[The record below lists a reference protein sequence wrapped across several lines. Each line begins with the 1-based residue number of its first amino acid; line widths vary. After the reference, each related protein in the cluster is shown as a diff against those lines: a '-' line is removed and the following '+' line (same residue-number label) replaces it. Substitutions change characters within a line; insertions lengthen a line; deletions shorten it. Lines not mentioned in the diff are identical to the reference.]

1 MIIGVSRIDDN
12 QYERNQYERK
22 QYDFKRYEKRGP
34 MRLIGIGLKS
44 LGIVGLCLAA
54 LPAAVQLG
62 LLVLAT
68 NPNPRHPPADLLG
81 EAMGWA
87 IIGALSGAVCAVIG
101 ESVTLQRDGDFLA
114 RNRALI
120 IGGGIGIT
128 VAGFLG
134 MNFAV
139 LQMDSVDGQ
148 AITSV
153 NLGIISGAIVAI
165 LGAISGVVI
174 GVTLRRL
181 VVLLMS

>member
-1 MIIGVSRIDDN
+1 
-12 QYERNQYERK
+12 
-22 QYDFKRYEKRGP
+22 
-34 MRLIGIGLKS
+34 MRLFWIGLAS
-44 LGIVGLCLAA
+44 LGIVGVCLAV

-87 IIGALSGAVCAVIG
+87 IMGALSGALCAVIG
-101 ESVTLQRDGDFLA
+101 ESVTVHREGRNFLA

-120 IGGGIGIT
+120 IGAMVGVI

-153 NLGIISGAIVAI
+153 NLGIISGTLVAI
-165 LGAISGVVI
+165 LGAISGVII
-174 GVTLRRL
+174 GTTLRRL
-181 VVLLMS
+181 IIALMT

>member
-1 MIIGVSRIDDN
+1 
-12 QYERNQYERK
+12 
-22 QYDFKRYEKRGP
+22 
-34 MRLIGIGLKS
+34 MRLIGIGLTS
-44 LGIVGLCLAA
+44 LGIVGVCLAA

-87 IIGALSGAVCAVIG
+87 VIGALSGAVCAVIG
-101 ESVTLQRDGDFLA
+101 ESVTMQRSGDFLA
-114 RNRALI
+114 RNRSLL
-120 IGGGIGIT
+120 IGGGIGIV

-153 NLGIISGAIVAI
+153 RLGMISGTIVAT
-165 LGAISGVVI
+165 LGAISGAII

-181 VVLLMS
+181 VIVLLS

>member
-1 MIIGVSRIDDN
+1 
-12 QYERNQYERK
+12 
-22 QYDFKRYEKRGP
+22 
-34 MRLIGIGLKS
+34 MRSISIGLAS
-44 LGIVGLCLAA
+44 LGIVGVCLAF

-87 IIGALSGAVCAVIG
+87 VLGTLSGAICAVIG
-101 ESVTLQRDGDFLA
+101 ESITIQRDGGLLA
-114 RNRALI
+114 RNKALI
-120 IGGGIGIT
+120 IGGGIGI
-128 VAGFLG
+128 VIAAFLG

-153 NLGIISGAIVAI
+153 NLGVIAGTVVGT

-181 VVLLMS
+181 VIALMS